1 MLSHDHSD
9 CQGENGFRV
18 VEGKRSQTL
27 KQRGQLGS
35 SGSRLGE
42 KLWHT
47 RLGNDSE
54 DGEKKMGGK
63 TFFRHTK
70 RQG

>member
-1 MLSHDHSD
+1 M
-9 CQGENGFRV
+9 ENGFRV

-27 KQRGQLGS
+27 KQRDQLGS
-35 SGSRLGE
+35 SGSHLGE
-42 KLWHT
+42 KLWHI

-54 DGEKKMGGK
+54 DGENKMSGK
-63 TFFRHTK
+63 TLFRHIE

>member
-1 MLSHDHSD
+1 M
-9 CQGENGFRV
+9 

-27 KQRGQLGS
+27 KQRDQLGT
-35 SGSRLGE
+35 SGSHLGE
-42 KLWHT
+42 KLWHI

-54 DGEKKMGGK
+54 DGEKKMSGK
-63 TFFRHTK
+63 TSFRHIE

>member
-1 MLSHDHSD
+1 M
-9 CQGENGFRV
+9 ENGFRV
-18 VEGKRSQTL
+18 VEGKRSQTV
-27 KQRGQLGS
+27 KQRDQLGS

-42 KLWHT
+42 KVWHI

-63 TFFRHTK
+63 TLFIHTK